1 MPVAGGV
8 YVSDIIV
15 AMETPRLTFMLEIHA
30 QVAEP
35 VVIGESGGGRRRIVP
50 IIGGTFQGHGDLCI
64 KGRVL
69 AGGADSQWIHADGL
83 TIADARYVLETD
95 RGQTIY
101 VQNRGLR
108 HAPPET
114 MRRLLAGE
122 RVDPS
127 LVYFRTTPIF
137 ETAEPELQVLPRSVF
152 IGLGERYPSEVVLR
166 FWKVE

>member
-1 MPVAGGV
+1 M
-8 YVSDIIV
+8 V
-15 AMETPRLTFMLEIHA
+15 AMETPELTFILEVRA
-30 QVAEP
+30 QVSEP
-35 VVIGESGGGRRRIVP
+35 IDIGESGGGRRRIVP
-50 IIGGTFQGHGDLCI
+50 IVGGTFQGHSGLVV

-69 AGGADSQWIHADGL
+69 PGGADSQWIHADGL

-108 HAPPET
+108 HASPET
-114 MRRLLAGE
+114 MRKLLAGE

-137 ETAEPELQVLPRSVF
+137 ETAAAELHVLTRSVF
-152 IGLGERYPSEVVLR
+152 IGTGERYPSEVVLR